1 MIIRSL
7 RLKNIK
13 SYGEGPDGNGVII
26 RFEPGVNR
34 IAGKNGHGKSTLI
47 ESLGYALFLTPP
59 VYEEQFDAATYLLRT
74 GKKAGEIEVEFNWE
88 GREYR
93 LERGLGTQNKR
104 RSKVIL
110 AEDGST
116 EAEGDEAVTD
126 YLCRL
131 FRFRS
136 GERFSELFA
145 KLLGVKQGRLAWPF
159 DSKRGEALRHFEP
172 LLDVEIFRQC
182 FEGLKPVGARFEEL
196 KHGRETALAAAEE
209 RIRERADSPAR
220 VQARRLEFET
230 LGGKVNIARTE
241 QIASE
246 QQKLALERQERAYQE
261 AKVALDTAAQQ
272 ASAATQRRETAQLQV
287 RESEQA
293 VAVARDAQPAF
304 EAYHRAEQELRRLH
318 GEQLKKAQFEKQRGE
333 AERLR
338 FQCEHKASSARQEAA
353 GFSQQL
359 EGKTRDAG
367 EMREQ
372 LAAGR
377 QGLAQ
382 GAADF
387 GRLVESIEAA
397 RRSRDALQHW
407 LTNLGHE
414 TQTNR
419 AGLEKVLEN
428 WQGVAS
434 WNASALAQARAE
446 DQKCDQTARELALK
460 LAETR
465 KFGQTLGLQL
475 DQIRGGLCPFLKEQ
489 CRQFDPAKVQ
499 SEIASVSEEIERL
512 AGEHDQAAEKHRTSR
527 ARLEQLSQQEVALN
541 QNRKGIEH
549 ELAGLARRH
558 NQLLPTTALD
568 HFTALLTCLAW
579 ADPPALPALP
589 PVDSEVLRVEPGAA
603 VPISAVRGWI
613 EAEIDLREQATRL
626 FDRVSATVGEKFQ
639 MFEKQRD
646 DRLRSERDLANQQ
659 KNLDKTETEIAQLKE
674 KMRLATVQAEEAE
687 AESAR
692 ARSRLADLEG
702 QL

>member
-220 VQARRLEFET
+220 VQAR
-230 LGGKVNIARTE
+230 
-241 QIASE
+241 
-246 QQKLALERQERAYQE
+246 
-261 AKVALDTAAQQ
+261 
-272 ASAATQRRETAQLQV
+272 
-287 RESEQA
+287 
-293 VAVARDAQPAF
+293 
-304 EAYHRAEQELRRLH
+304 
-318 GEQLKKAQFEKQRGE
+318 
-333 AERLR
+333 
-338 FQCEHKASSARQEAA
+338 
-353 GFSQQL
+353 
-359 EGKTRDAG
+359 
-367 EMREQ
+367 
-372 LAAGR
+372 
-377 QGLAQ
+377 
-382 GAADF
+382 
-387 GRLVESIEAA
+387 
-397 RRSRDALQHW
+397 
-407 LTNLGHE
+407 
-414 TQTNR
+414 
-419 AGLEKVLEN
+419 
-428 WQGVAS
+428 
-434 WNASALAQARAE
+434 
-446 DQKCDQTARELALK
+446 
-460 LAETR
+460 
-465 KFGQTLGLQL
+465 
-475 DQIRGGLCPFLKEQ
+475 
-489 CRQFDPAKVQ
+489 
-499 SEIASVSEEIERL
+499 
-512 AGEHDQAAEKHRTSR
+512 TS
-527 ARLEQLSQQEVALN
+527 
-541 QNRKGIEH
+541 
-549 ELAGLARRH
+549 
-558 NQLLPTTALD
+558 
-568 HFTALLTCLAW
+568 
-579 ADPPALPALP
+579 
-589 PVDSEVLRVEPGAA
+589 
-603 VPISAVRGWI
+603 
-613 EAEIDLREQATRL
+613 
-626 FDRVSATVGEKFQ
+626 
-639 MFEKQRD
+639 
-646 DRLRSERDLANQQ
+646 
-659 KNLDKTETEIAQLKE
+659 
-674 KMRLATVQAEEAE
+674 
-687 AESAR
+687 
-692 ARSRLADLEG
+692 
-702 QL
+702 